1 MKHDSFS
8 SSDGH
13 TNKSNNC
20 GTVNKSQV
28 SRALRVLKPWNRAV
42 PHAVLCLI
50 SPTPNRSGS
59 SLNMGPPK
67 QLKRTFLGFDL
78 STQKVRTGTA
88 YVVSLH
94 LRCGGV
100 SKSTTSGP
108 IACEWCYWKRSNG
121 TREPVSTWKTNY
133 SYQLRWPG
141 LDFRLSAKDASANR
155 FNYYGLII
163 EIHVRRYWPP
173 TLS

>member
-121 TREPVSTWKTNY
+121 TRELETRTTLISCGDRGSFLAYLLKT
-133 SYQLRWPG
+133 R
-141 LDFRLSAKDASANR
+141 A
-155 FNYYGLII
+155 
-163 EIHVRRYWPP
+163 P
-173 TLS
+173 TDLTIMV